1 MQYSTDL
8 PYSNSVAS
16 ATSRRRTTQSTHHQA
31 NPGIG
36 NGSRTMVCIR
46 SNQSPFKSFA
56 CQRNPKTKSM
66 LVFFFSFFHYSQ
78 AIAQYEYDIKKKNII
93 NFDKAGFRIGCPRGQ
108 QLLVPTDIQ
117 EVSTTDRANGNN
129 HLVELRAVLLR

>member
-1 MQYSTDL
+1 
-8 PYSNSVAS
+8 
-16 ATSRRRTTQSTHHQA
+16 
-31 NPGIG
+31 
-36 NGSRTMVCIR
+36 
-46 SNQSPFKSFA
+46 
-56 CQRNPKTKSM
+56 M